1 MNIFNLL
8 LIAHIMGGGIS
19 LLLGLYIMIAKKGD
33 RVHKRIGSIY
43 FYSMLLAAI
52 VAIPM
57 SYLHPNY
64 FLFLIS
70 IFTIYILITGVR
82 YLNKKK
88 REDVT
93 IIDWLLTIIMLFFA
107 LAFVSFGI
115 FNIVKGAYF
124 GTVFLVFGSIGLL
137 FTWQDY
143 INYRG
148 KSAIK
153 NYFLTTHLQRM
164 IGSYVASV
172 TAFLVVNNHVLP
184 SMVAWL
190 LPTIILIPL
199 IVRWTRKYKVVTKKN
214 P

>member
-1 MNIFNLL
+1 
-8 LIAHIMGGGIS
+8 
-19 LLLGLYIMIAKKGD
+19 
-33 RVHKRIGSIY
+33 
-43 FYSMLLAAI
+43 MLLAAI